1 LKVLGEPAGTSP
13 LTAAP
18 PPSLSS
24 IARVIDD
31 REEGGIVKGASSE
44 TGRNSMVSLQ
54 QSAPPNEV
62 SGVVFATRRPS
73 PDVATTTGKR
83 IGRGEAAGEGRA
95 VPFAREEGS
104 RDRVK
109 GFISWRVQ
117 SGPVSY
123 SRGRTTTSVR
133 VHTICMHNSC
143 ACEHVHVHVH
153 AHVHVTC
160 TCLCLYHNT
169 QDHGETL
176 CLCGG
181 MGRV

>member
-1 LKVLGEPAGTSP
+1 MATLSAPLRAPLGAARHFDHATLTHRFPRSP
-13 LTAAP
+13 L
-18 PPSLSS
+18 SLLPQTKS
-24 IARVIDD
+24 AR
-31 REEGGIVKGASSE
+31 GGICHSSAFP
-44 TGRNSMVSLQ
+44 GRCDDNR
-54 QSAPPNEV
+54 
-62 SGVVFATRRPS
+62 G
-73 PDVATTTGKR
+73 R

-169 QDHGETL
+169 QDHGETVFVRRH
-176 CLCGG
+176 GTTHPKS
-181 MGRV
+181 VQDH